1 MESRVHNSEPM
12 FLCARNIH
20 AGDVETMIRLF
31 LPSAWHSKGEQD
43 RERERWQ
50 RLWAAELPEGIVME
64 DLSEAGDARAVGV
77 MVAAPTLPQIADRIA
92 APGGPHLLDGLAD
105 AAEAGAGRSDEAA
118 IGRAN
123 AAQGVDLLVC
133 WVGYGDT
140 PRPFEALTK
149 IRGHLF
155 AAFIELMGGNRL
167 RRISFEAPSE
177 KAVEWFDGYGFE
189 RLREEDGAVVLSIT
203 REVAIASDDLSN
215 QRFFSYEPPILGF
228 SSAQRAILRL
238 ARQGYTDQEIAS
250 LLGRTTDSVK
260 KRWGGIY
267 ARFAAAFPDRLPVG
281 REGSRGAEKRRT
293 LLAYLKDRPE
303 ELRPYGGE
311 DKRESGD

>member
-1 MESRVHNSEPM
+1 M

-20 AGDVETMIRLF
+20 AGDVETMVRLF
-31 LPSAWHSKGEQD
+31 LPPAWHSEAEQAK
-43 RERERWQ
+43 ERERWN
-50 RLWAAELPEGIVME
+50 RLWAAGLPEGIVME
-64 DLSEAGDARAVGV
+64 DLSETGEARAVGV
-77 MVAAPTLPQIADRIA
+77 MVSAPAMPEVADRIA
-92 APGGPHLLDGLAD
+92 APGGPHLLDGLAE
-105 AAEAGAGRSDEAA
+105 AAESGEASPDEEK

-123 AAQGVDLLVC
+123 AGEGMDLVVC

-140 PRPFEALTK
+140 PRSLENFAK
-149 IRGHLF
+149 VRGHLF
-155 AAFIELMGGNRL
+155 AAFLDLVCGNRL
-167 RRISFEAPSE
+167 RRITFEAPSD
-177 KAVEWFDGYGFE
+177 KTVEWFDGFGYE
-189 RLREEDGAVVLSIT
+189 RLREDDGAVVLSIS
-203 REVAIASDDLSN
+203 REEAIASEDLSN

-238 ARQGYTDQEIAS
+238 ARQGYTDQEIAN

-267 ARFAAAFPDRLPVG
+267 ARFAHAFPGRLPVG

-303 ELRPYGGE
+303 ELRPYGSEEGKG
-311 DKRESGD
+311 KREEEKG